1 MKKTLLDASFEE
13 SLNLYDDPSYKKFG
27 KPNFESAQ
35 ETEKYRGTFKGNWN
49 TFWWSL
55 LLIFGVNYLFAVISN
70 MIYHLPSE
78 KTSITGSPINFFPY
92 WIFYLLAF
100 LWLLIVILGK
110 RFKFKFILTYRTQF
124 HIFVTY
130 FIWLLIEFNLLLL
143 NVFYG
148 TLGILGVGAIYF
160 SQAVIIGNLFN
171 HKIKSLSQLLYGQ
184 FLPSR
189 LDRAFS
195 FLARY
200 FWIVVIILT
209 VLKWILEGWKGMDG
223 LGVLGTLSIWF
234 ITNIGILTLQIYLF
248 LPFFLQG
255 YYKWK
260 YPEEYREWEGK
271 TTEEWY

>member
-1 MKKTLLDASFEE
+1 M
-13 SLNLYDDPSYKKFG
+13 
-27 KPNFESAQ
+27 
-35 ETEKYRGTFKGNWN
+35 
-49 TFWWSL
+49 
-55 LLIFGVNYLFAVISN
+55 
-70 MIYHLPSE
+70 
-78 KTSITGSPINFFPY
+78 
-92 WIFYLLAF
+92 
-100 LWLLIVILGK
+100 
-110 RFKFKFILTYRTQF
+110 
-124 HIFVTY
+124 
-130 FIWLLIEFNLLLL
+130 

-148 TLGILGVGAIYF
+148 TLGILGVGVIYF

-184 FLPSR
+184 FLPSQ

-200 FWIVVIILT
+200 FWIVVFILT

-271 TTEEWY
+271 TKEEWY